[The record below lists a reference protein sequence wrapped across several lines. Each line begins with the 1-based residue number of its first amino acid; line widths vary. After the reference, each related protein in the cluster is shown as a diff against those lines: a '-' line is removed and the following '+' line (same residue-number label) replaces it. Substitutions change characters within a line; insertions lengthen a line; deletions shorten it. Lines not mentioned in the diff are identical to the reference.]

1 MTVRRIIS
9 GGQTGA
15 DRGGLLAGDLLGLE
29 TGGTAPPGFRTENG
43 PDITLKSFG
52 LVEGEPDPKVFPRR
66 TLKNVKDSDGTLLI
80 GNVNSPGSKL
90 TLKYCNDLEKPRII
104 NPTPYGLK
112 WWIDK
117 YKIEILNVAGNRE
130 SKNPGIQKETFT
142 LLYSVLGGN

>member
-29 TGGTAPPGFRTENG
+29 TGGTAPPGFKTENG

-52 LVEGEPDPKVFPRR
+52 LVEGEPDLKVYPKR

-142 LLYSVLGGN
+142 LLYSVLGDK